1 MMKIKNKKVMT
12 ILAALVVCVIVI
24 CGIFFSMLFYN
35 SSYSAKEVKVSST
48 LVDRVRAAQLS
59 GGKLELSKE
68 DLNQIVSMYLKKGQ
82 TMGEITVK
90 GVSVDILKNHD
101 LEVLIPIQY
110 KGINVLL
117 SSEGSLYYKN
127 NNVEYSPLYFKVGKI
142 SLPKN
147 FVLNKL
153 VSKLKDK
160 ITIDNGTVVINKSI
174 IPVQVSSLVVG
185 TDKISMNIEKNA
197 ALAAAENKLKSI
209 TSTMKDI
216 NNAVNITGAA
226 KGASTANSTASA
238 QENAMQ
244 GKNTSTAAS
253 QGTAV
258 SGTQKT
264 SQQISQMDAALSRIN
279 GGLNAAMGSVS
290 TGGQQAVLSAM
301 EAAISSM
308 KGNPSANPYAYAGGV
323 RAQYEKL
330 PLAQKAQLKAAIFS
344 NVNGSDISIVSK
356 MLSP

>member
-59 GGKLELSKE
+59 GGKLELSTE

-82 TMGEITVK
+82 TMGGITVK

-216 NNAVNITGAA
+216 NNAANITGAA

-244 GKNTSTAAS
+244 GKNTSTAA
-253 QGTAV
+253 A

-264 SQQISQMDAALSRIN
+264 PQQTSQMDAALSRIN